1 MRRSLASLLSELFDE
16 FLKFRDLLTTVLY
29 GFCEGIKPVV
39 RFQAGDDLRLVCN
52 RDVQGQDNVAK
63 LPA

>member
-1 MRRSLASLLSELFDE
+1 MRRSLASLLSEFFDE

-52 RDVQGQDNVAK
+52 RDVQG
-63 LPA
+63 